1 MSNNTTVCVKT
12 KKFCLWVE
20 NELIASDLNHV
31 FYVKNYRDKEID
43 TDTIH
48 YILATPETEEATIK
62 AVAWR
67 TIKSGCLPEIYT
79 TNQPLEILLDG
90 SAMVAK
96 DLAIQIFEF
105 AQPFDRWLIRQ
116 DSQAL
121 TLRQAVKIAEAAIA
135 FLEDPQKSVELQS
148 LQQRCGCSSWD
159 WNKVVKGLEGEFKRE
174 LERRGLEQKELDAI
188 SKAREILKSGLT
200 EIEEIIQL
208 EQLRRKTDY
217 SSSHWDRKV
226 IPSLRRELQPVRL
239 DLDIRL
245 YLRESD
251 PNKQMALRNTIL
263 TKYCISRKDFETR
276 CETLLFEESRPQGET
291 KYLSLKEL
299 FAIANTKVEWLV
311 EGLIPAG
318 VGGIVTGDSGVGKTL
333 WAVELAH
340 AVATGNKF
348 LGEITR
354 KGKVL
359 FISTDQPGNI
369 TASYFF
375 KRGFD
380 PEEHESQV
388 KLVLDLP
395 QMPLWS
401 IKEINKLEQWVDEF
415 RPDLV
420 VLDSLRSIIQQPL
433 GLEEKDA
440 KNGRWV
446 KEVERIA
453 TRYGG
458 TCITLHHNS
467 KNPNNVGVNKASGHG
482 SIISNT
488 SFHYSLEKAAP
499 KEDDDPGRILRMHKT
514 RGWEPVN
521 LDLTLNGVNCEWVC
535 NGRVGESPEVASANK
550 NTSERILEFLKT
562 NANTWYSVEEVRNG
576 MGGGT
581 SVGTL
586 LSRLVNK
593 TLISSRR
600 SKGNKH
606 NKMVYCYEVV
616 LPSPPNVCDGDVNLN
631 SESIANKESCSLNDS
646 LNDSLSSL
654 NSSNSLNSCSNSQS
668 TSNKES
674 CSFNASLNNSLNK
687 GGGVAPG
694 QGTTESLKV
703 AQDTSLPPL
712 KLRSD
717 NPEAKLADF
726 QRCLVM
732 DKNGRKYEAFT
743 IASNGKLVVNSLD
756 NKKTHYFEIDDL
768 M

>member
-1 MSNNTTVCVKT
+1 MSKNTTICVET

-20 NELIASDLNHV
+20 NELIASDLNYA

-48 YILATPETEEATIK
+48 YILATPETQEATIK

-79 TNQPLEILLDG
+79 TNQPLEVLLNG

-105 AQPFDRWLIRQ
+105 AQPFDQWEERQ
-116 DSQAL
+116 ESQP
-121 TLRQAVKIAEAAIA
+121 LRLKQAVSVAEAALA
-135 FLEDPQKSVELQS
+135 FLEDPQKSIELQS
-148 LQQRCGCSSWD
+148 LQERCGCSSWD
-159 WNKVVKGLEGEFKRE
+159 WNKLMKGLEGQFKRE
-174 LERRGLEQKELDAI
+174 LERRGLERKGLDTI

-200 EIEEIIQL
+200 EIEEIVQL
-208 EQLRRKTDY
+208 EKLRHETDY
-217 SSSHWDRKV
+217 SSSHWDRKI
-226 IPSLRRELQPVRL
+226 IPALRRELQAVRL
-239 DLDIRL
+239 DLDLRL
-245 YLRESD
+245 FLREAD
-251 PNKQMALRNTIL
+251 PNKQMALRNKIL
-263 TKYCISRKDFETR
+263 SKYCVSRRDFEAR
-276 CETLLFEESRPQGET
+276 CEALLFEESRPQGET
-291 KYLSLKEL
+291 KSLSLKEL

-348 LGEITR
+348 LGERTR
-354 KGKVL
+354 QGKVL

-388 KLVLDLP
+388 ELVLDLP
-395 QMPLWS
+395 QMPLWT

-433 GLEEKDA
+433 GLEEKDG

-499 KEDDDPGRILRMHKT
+499 KEDDDPGRVLRMHKT

-521 LDLTLNGVNCEWVC
+521 LDLTLNGANCEWVC

-562 NANTWYSVEEVRNG
+562 NANTWYSVEEVRDG

-593 TLISSRR
+593 GLISSRR
-600 SKGNKH
+600 SKGNKC
-606 NKMVYCYEVV
+606 NRMVYCYEVV
-616 LPSPPNVCDGDVNLN
+616 QPPPPNVCDSEKNPIP
-631 SESIANKESCSLNDS
+631 ESIANKESCSLNDS
-646 LNDSLSSL
+646 LNDSLISL
-654 NSSNSLNSCSNSQS
+654 NSSNTLKTCSNAEIN
-668 TSNKES
+668 TNKDF
-674 CSFNASLNNSLNK
+674 CSFDTNLNDSFNR
-687 GGGVAPG
+687 GGGVAPS
-694 QGTTESLKV
+694 QTTTEPKKV

-712 KLRSD
+712 KQRAN

-732 DKNGRKYEAFT
+732 DKNGREYEAFT